1 MSNPLLDPV
10 RLPAFDRIRPEHL
23 GPALDRVFEDN
34 ARIIEAAAS
43 APPDWDLVVEPL
55 ESAADRLARIFG
67 PISHLHAVRDSAE
80 LRQVYEAAL
89 PRLSEYYSMFGQHRG
104 LFDAYRRLA
113 DSPAF
118 AGFEPAR
125 RTAIEHALRDFR
137 LSGIDL
143 PEPQRERF
151 RAITARLSELGNR
164 FSQHVLDATDA
175 FELPVSE
182 DRLAGL
188 PDTDRQKAVK
198 AGEER
203 GHEQPV
209 ITLDGPTYQAV
220 MMHADD
226 RDLRQEVYSAW
237 STRASD
243 QGPSAGRF
251 DNAPLIEEILALRK
265 EQAELL
271 GFGSW
276 AERQLADR
284 MAGSV
289 DEVLEFLRDLARRA
303 RPQAER
309 EYQELVDYAR
319 DELGLEPLQ
328 AWDVG
333 YASERLRQARYAISQ
348 EALRPYFPVD
358 RAVSGLFEIV
368 SRLFGIRVEE
378 VNGWA
383 TWHPSVRTFEI
394 HADSDGSGKQLIG
407 RFYLDLYARRHKQG
421 GAWMDSFV
429 GRRRTPGGSQ
439 VPVAFLTCNFGGPG
453 PDRPALLTHDEVTT
467 LFHEFG
473 HGLHHMLTRVEVA
486 SVAGISG
493 VPWDA
498 VELPSQFLENWCWH
512 PESLALIA
520 AHYETGEPLPEEM
533 LERLLAARNF
543 QSAIAMV
550 RQLEF
555 ALFDFRLHH
564 EYRPGEDAQVRRV
577 LKEVRDEVAVI
588 QPPDS
593 NRFENAFGHI
603 FSGGYAAGYYSYL
616 WAEVLSA
623 DAFSRFEEEGIFA
636 PAAGA
641 DFLEE
646 VLARGGSEPPSELF
660 RRFRGRDPD
669 VAALLRHT
677 GIVKEAEQA

>member
-34 ARIIEAAAS
+34 ARVIEAAAC

-55 ESAADRLARIFG
+55 ESAGDRLARIWS
-67 PISHLHAVRDSAE
+67 PVSHLHGVRDSAE
-80 LRQVYEAAL
+80 LREVYEAAL

-113 DSPAF
+113 DSAAF

-143 PEPQRERF
+143 PEPQQERF
-151 RAITARLSELGNR
+151 RAISARLSERSNR
-164 FSQHVLDATDA
+164 FSQHVLDATEA
-175 FELPVSE
+175 FELPVPE
-182 DRLAGL
+182 ARLAGL
-188 PDTDRQKAVK
+188 PDADRQKAVK

-226 RDLRQEVYSAW
+226 RDLRQEVYYAW
-237 STRASD
+237 TTRASD
-243 QGPSAGRF
+243 QGPSAGGY

-289 DEVLEFLRDLARRA
+289 DEVLDFLRDLARRA

-309 EYQELVDYAR
+309 EYQELADYAR
-319 DELGLEPLQ
+319 NELGLELLQ

-333 YASERLRQARYAISQ
+333 YASERLRQTRYSISE

-358 RAVSGLFEIV
+358 RVVSGLFEIV
-368 SRLFGIRVEE
+368 SRLFDIRVEE
-378 VNGWA
+378 VSGWA

-394 HADSDGSGKQLIG
+394 HSNAACGGAQLVG
-407 RFYLDLYARRHKQG
+407 RFYLDLFARRHKQG
-421 GAWMDSFV
+421 GAWMGKFV

-453 PDRPALLTHDEVTT
+453 PDRPALLTHNEVTT

-486 SVAGISG
+486 SVAGING

-520 AHYETGEPLPEEM
+520 AHYETGEPLPDEM

-564 EYRPGEDAQVRRV
+564 EYRAGDGGQVRRI
-577 LKEVRDEVAVI
+577 LNEVRDEVAVI
-588 QPPDS
+588 RPPEN

-636 PAAGA
+636 PAAGT
-641 DFLEE
+641 DFLKE

-669 VAALLRHT
+669 VSALLRHS
-677 GIVKEAEQA
+677 GIVKEAAPT